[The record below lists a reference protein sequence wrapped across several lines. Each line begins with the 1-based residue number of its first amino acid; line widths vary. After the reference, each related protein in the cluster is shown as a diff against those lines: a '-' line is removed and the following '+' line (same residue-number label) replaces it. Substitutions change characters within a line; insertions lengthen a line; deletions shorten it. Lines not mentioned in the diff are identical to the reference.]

1 MLTMLTVEEIKALLK
16 LDVLALHMQYI
27 VTTTT
32 YGAYIFTPKRY
43 FYDTAHALIKPP
55 DYCFSTGYGS
65 TPQEAANNAWRKY
78 ADNRRD

>member
-1 MLTMLTVEEIKALLK
+1 MLEVDEIIALLK
-16 LDVLALHMQYI
+16 LDGMALHMQYI

-43 FYDTAHALIKPP
+43 FYGTANALIKPP
-55 DYCFSTGYGS
+55 DYCFSNGYGS

-78 ADNRRD
+78 VDHRRD